1 MRRQRQLHVAYTKSI
16 SLIRIAALIGRRC
29 AGAKTLRRRRVMVPA
44 ESPKRYT
51 HSWIGIGTDDLVK
64 HEVEF
69 VDGRL
74 LSGLCRGPNL
84 GHLDALTVLL
94 LA

>member
-1 MRRQRQLHVAYTKSI
+1 
-16 SLIRIAALIGRRC
+16 
-29 AGAKTLRRRRVMVPA
+29 MVPA

-84 GHLDALTVLL
+84 GHLDALTILL